1 MFICLN
7 LELAENQKN
16 NSTNKNHNVMMK
28 KHYEFP
34 ESELITV
41 RFEENIMSDG
51 TWDNS
56 IKKGTTWNEDA
67 PEDAYGLE

>member
-1 MFICLN
+1 
-7 LELAENQKN
+7 
-16 NSTNKNHNVMMK
+16 MK
-28 KHYEFP
+28 KKYYENP

-56 IKKGTTWNEDA
+56 IKKGSTWSSDD
-67 PEDAYGLE
+67 PEDGYGLE